1 MAHKNDKYTILNA
14 EKLHDFAEHQ
24 HCHVR
29 FLFEF
34 SLTDIV
40 FLTGPAVGEDEE
52 MIDVEGYEDGE
63 SIFRSIANSQSQ
75 STHPEQPTQIEEFSM
90 EPPNETLDSILLQ
103 DLQHSDSDN
112 DSDDEDDDDFPF
124 GDGED
129 EEGEDEEEE
138 EEEEQDL
145 FDFSPVASNA
155 EESMD
160 AMETSNGD
168 NDDNDDD
175 DKDSN

>member
-1 MAHKNDKYTILNA
+1 
-14 EKLHDFAEHQ
+14 
-24 HCHVR
+24 
-29 FLFEF
+29 
-34 SLTDIV
+34 
-40 FLTGPAVGEDEE
+40 

-75 STHPEQPTQIEEFSM
+75 NLNTYAEPPTQLEEFTM
-90 EPPNETLDSILLQ
+90 EPPSETLDSILLQ
-103 DLQHSDSDN
+103 DLQHSDSD
-112 DSDDEDDDDFPF
+112 SDDEDDDDDFPF

-129 EEGEDEEEE
+129 EEGEDEEEEEE

-160 AMETSNGD
+160 AMETNNG
-168 NDDNDDD
+168 DDD
-175 DKDSN
+175 DKEDD